1 MPNYPDI
8 NGVATS
14 YCSIR
19 LMVGPGIPL
28 VGVKSL
34 NYKDVGEIPKV
45 RGMSAVDIGRT
56 RGKVSSEGD
65 LEILQEEWDELILRL
80 TLTGTV
86 GYMETTWPVQVVYA
100 EALSPQKTRVDNLIG
115 VRFHS
120 AEKSNSEG
128 TDALTVKL
136 QMSIMQIRWSGG
148 LIPLVALRSGLP
160 GQV

>member
-1 MPNYPDI
+1 MPNYPDV

-19 LMVGPGIPL
+19 LMIGPGIPI
-28 VGVKSL
+28 VGVKSI

-45 RGMSAVDIGRT
+45 RGASAVDIGRT

-65 LEILQEEWDELILRL
+65 IELLQEEWDLLLPKL
-80 TLTGTV
+80 TLAGVV
-86 GYMETTWPVQVVYA
+86 GYMESPWPVSVVYA
-100 EALSPQKTRVDNLIG
+100 EAASPQKTRMDSLVA

-120 AEKSNSEG
+120 AEKSNSES

-136 QMSIMQIRWSGG
+136 QMSIMQIAWSG
-148 LIPLVALRSGLP
+148 PYVALRSGLP
-160 GQV
+160 GLP